1 MPHLRSLHPLSA
13 ADIGVQAQLLVDCVE
28 GGGKRPPKAL
38 LNDDYC
44 MDMIA

>member
-1 MPHLRSLHPLSA
+1 MERGAVFHTGPAEPLLT
-13 ADIGVQAQLLVDCVE
+13 DR
-28 GGGKRPPKAL
+28 KRPPKAL